1 MGNYISNN
9 ITKNMTKNI
18 IDSNNAS
25 ENKHINAAAFCF
37 DKTSTID
44 NKYIYKLDVDYVNK
58 NNIDSIKQNLKNL
71 NCTSIDNNLNE
82 IIKSLE
88 YLVNKESEGIIAQTD
103 SFLFNYYNL
112 PLLEIKNKNSNEY
125 RKQNNIEPTQ
135 YKFNFNCKL
144 HNLFIKKY

>member
-112 PLLEIKNKNSNEY
+112 PLLEIKTKNSNEY

>member
-9 ITKNMTKNI
+9 ITKNITKNI
-18 IDSNNAS
+18 I
-25 ENKHINAAAFCF
+25 ENKVINDAAFCYNKSSI
-37 DKTSTID
+37 DD
-44 NKYIYKLDVDYVNK
+44 NKYIYKLEVEYVNK
-58 NNIDSIKQNLKNL
+58 NNINSIKEKLSNL

-112 PLLEIKNKNSNEY
+112 PLLEIKTKNSNEY

-135 YKFNFNCKL
+135 YKYNFNCKI
-144 HNLFIKKY
+144 HNMFMKKY